1 MIALVSSSSDLTF
14 KLAQQQLENDAIP
27 LLQKHAPTVT
37 TPSASPSAVADAD
50 DVTVGHIIA
59 LTELAAV
66 QIAREDDKGA
76 FETLSR
82 ALKLASA
89 RFDADDVRLVW
100 CLGPLASACMRVGNT
115 IEAEGLFRSSLSK
128 LRAARPM
135 TSVAQVALLRT
146 SRDFATMLAH
156 VSWNGRSREPEG
168 RALLADE
175 NERATSRFRHGALM
189 VSAAQAEVA
198 AAAALVVKL
207 FPEKKLAESSGEGT
221 FRIARYL
228 NVPVR
233 QLPLWLLDK
242 YR

>member
-1 MIALVSSSSDLTF
+1 VSSSSDLTF

-37 TPSASPSAVADAD
+37 APSASASAVAAAD
-50 DVTVGHIIA
+50 DVTVGLIVA

-89 RFDADDVRLVW
+89 RFDVDDVRLVW
-100 CLGPLASACMRVGNT
+100 CLGPLASACMRAGNT

-175 NERATSRFRHGALM
+175 NERAAARFRHGALM
-189 VSAAQAEVA
+189 VGAAQAQVA
-198 AAAALVVKL
+198 AAAALVGKI

-221 FRIARYL
+221 FRIARFL
-228 NVPVR
+228 NMPVR